1 MLQAAAYFLIWL
13 FPLRSKQFSALAS
26 GSQTAQWILGAITIA
41 MAIASVWLVNT
52 AARRLGKQWA
62 LTARV
67 LEGHTLIQDGPYG
80 FVRNPIY
87 TGMFGLLLATGL
99 AAGQW
104 VALLAASVLFI
115 AGTWIRVRSEEQL
128 LRQAFGPEFE
138 DYQRRV
144 PALIPGVY

>member
-1 MLQAAAYFLIWL
+1 
-13 FPLRSKQFSALAS
+13 
-26 GSQTAQWILGAITIA
+26 
-41 MAIASVWLVNT
+41 
-52 AARRLGKQWA
+52 
-62 LTARV
+62 
-67 LEGHTLIQDGPYG
+67 
-80 FVRNPIY
+80 
-87 TGMFGLLLATGL
+87 MFGLLLATGL

-104 VALLAASVLFI
+104 IALVAASVLFI